1 MNTKQNTIAKRL
13 RPYGMVLDLTK
24 FLDLLRYE
32 EVLDHLYLKPSRN
45 PRLGG
50 YRVVER
56 LLRFFLIRSN
66 SLSPL
71 TKPIYICSVPAC
83 QHLILQWLSGLE
95 QGACLRP

>member
-1 MNTKQNTIAKRL
+1 MGLI
-13 RPYGMVLDLTK
+13 K
-24 FLDLLRYE
+24 FSDLLGFE
-32 EVLDHLYLKPSRN
+32 EALDHVYLEPSRN
-45 PRLGG
+45 PKLGR

-83 QHLILQWLSGLE
+83 QHLIPQWL
-95 QGACLRP
+95 